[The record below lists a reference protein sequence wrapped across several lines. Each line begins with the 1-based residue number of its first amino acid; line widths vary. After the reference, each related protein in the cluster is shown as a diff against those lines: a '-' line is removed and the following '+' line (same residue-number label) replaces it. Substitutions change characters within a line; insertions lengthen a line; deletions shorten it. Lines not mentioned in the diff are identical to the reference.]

1 MSKRKERPTHLE
13 VGMEVTRIPES
24 IFGTDANGKSQRQPM
39 RGCVT
44 YIHPLGRFHTVEFQT
59 RGGPIRESFLGVEV

>member
-1 MSKRKERPTHLE
+1 MSRRKERPARLE
-13 VGMEVTRIPES
+13 MGMEVTRTPETILGS
-24 IFGTDANGKSQRQPM
+24 DENGKSQRQPM
-39 RGCVT
+39 RGRVT